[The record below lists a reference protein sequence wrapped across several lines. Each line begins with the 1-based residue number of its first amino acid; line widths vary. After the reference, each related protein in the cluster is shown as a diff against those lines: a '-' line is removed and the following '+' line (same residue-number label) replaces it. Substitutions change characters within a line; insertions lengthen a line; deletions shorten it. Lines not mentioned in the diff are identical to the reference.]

1 MELDTETTTGEPTVT
16 GPRTTVAP
24 PRADRRD
31 PGPAPVSLPDD
42 LRFPGSGG
50 AAEYERYFRIRRSA
64 PELAEWTNGLLTAQ
78 ESVLADLP
86 TTRLGDGERLDLLA
100 GMLVL
105 SQAALAAWNG
115 AADAA
120 GPETA
125 AGSATV
131 TPSATPSPLAA
142 ASAPPSPPPVPATGP
157 QRRDQIAAEIDP
169 PVEEPGD
176 RAADCTTPAPAL
188 LRWRLGHQLF
198 HLHLTLMNRL
208 LDAAVSAA
216 HDADWPRL
224 LPALERLTVLYD
236 SATAAMT
243 YSSDFD
249 RAVYREQV
257 RPTME
262 PPFVSP
268 GFSGVFNREHR
279 EMTALLR
286 RLRRATRAVEP
297 GGVPGEVRIAESRL
311 RAAQA
316 RNRANHER
324 ICDSCVPD
332 GGSLLRR
339 HLEQG

>member
-1 MELDTETTTGEPTVT
+1 RELTVEGVT
-16 GPRTTVAP
+16 Y
-24 PRADRRD
+24 RRD
-31 PGPAPVSLPDD
+31 EHGVANYTSE
-42 LRFPGSGG
+42 G
-50 AAEYERYFRIRRSA
+50 
-64 PELAEWTNGLLTAQ
+64 
-78 ESVLADLP
+78 
-86 TTRLGDGERLDLLA
+86 
-100 GMLVL
+100 
-105 SQAALAAWNG
+105 
-115 AADAA
+115 
-120 GPETA
+120 
-125 AGSATV
+125 
-131 TPSATPSPLAA
+131 
-142 ASAPPSPPPVPATGP
+142 
-157 QRRDQIAAEIDP
+157 
-169 PVEEPGD
+169 
-176 RAADCTTPAPAL
+176 TTPAPAL

-208 LDAAVSAA
+208 LDEAVSAA
-216 HDADWPRL
+216 HDTDWPRL

-268 GFSGVFNREHR
+268 GFSGAFNREHR

-286 RLRRATRAVEP
+286 RLRRATREVPAGEVP
-297 GGVPGEVRIAESRL
+297 AGRAGPRGVPGEVRIAESRL